1 MLVQLEIVPVSGTTH
16 LSDAIAKAVR
26 IIDETDVP
34 YALTP
39 SGTCLEGTWDEV
51 MPVIRRCHERLRED
65 APHVFTYIRIED
77 EEGAA
82 NKLRTNVRAIHD
94 HVEASGQSL
103 TPEVAWS

>member
-16 LSDAIAKAVR
+16 LSDALAKAVQ

-34 YALTP
+34 YVLTP
-39 SGTCLEGTWDEV
+39 SGTCLEGSWDEV

-77 EEGAA
+77 EEGAT
-82 NKLRTNVRAIHD
+82 NKLRSNVSAIQG
-94 HVEASGQSL
+94 HVEASGHSL
-103 TPEVAWS
+103 TPELRLS